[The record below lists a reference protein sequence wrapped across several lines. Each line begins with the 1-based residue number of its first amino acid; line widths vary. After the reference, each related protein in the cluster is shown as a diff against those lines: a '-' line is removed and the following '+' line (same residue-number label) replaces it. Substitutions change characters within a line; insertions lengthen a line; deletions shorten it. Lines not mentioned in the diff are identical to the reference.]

1 MVKGYKNILC
11 PIDFKAGSIEAV
23 KRAAEMV
30 QASGAKLTLAH
41 IVNNPLSELY
51 SAKILTAWGTQKEI
65 EKACTDKPFSFFSD
79 VLLEVAKVM
88 VGEFAEKHLPGISYE
103 VYVDMNEHTYRS
115 ITEYA
120 EKAAIDLIIM
130 ATHGRTGPKRIY
142 FGSVAENIVRRA
154 PCSVLI
160 VRP

>member
-1 MVKGYKNILC
+1 MVNGYKNILC
-11 PIDFKAGSIEAV
+11 PIDFQPNSIMAL
-23 KRAAEMV
+23 KRAADMV
-30 QASGAKLTLAH
+30 QAYGAKLTLAH

-51 SAKILTAWGTQKEI
+51 SLKILNSWGTQEEI
-65 EKACTDKPFSFFSD
+65 EKACTDKPFSYLST

-88 VGEFAEKHLPGISYE
+88 VKEFAEKHLPGIPYDI
-103 VYVDMNEHTYRS
+103 YIDHNEHTYRS
-115 ITEYA
+115 INEYA
-120 EKAAIDLIIM
+120 EAHLIDLIVM
-130 ATHGRTGPKRIY
+130 ATHGRTGPKRLY